1 VTRAAGL
8 LWFGF
13 AAWMGATFVNEITD
27 EQRSDSL
34 LIAATLGI
42 TSAWLGRALWRGP
55 TLAVVVISLC
65 VVAFVVF

>member
-1 VTRAAGL
+1 
-8 LWFGF
+8 
-13 AAWMGATFVNEITD
+13 MGATFVNEITD
-27 EQRSDSL
+27 EQRSGSL